1 MLNAECTDFASAP
14 EYVLRDEGGTYDLG
28 YPWAVTLPGNRVLSV
43 YYFNRDNGTRY
54 IAGTIVGIAP

>member
-1 MLNAECTDFASAP
+1 
-14 EYVLRDEGGTYDLG
+14 
-28 YPWAVTLPGNRVLSV
+28 VLSV